1 MNRLL
6 IGILIVPVML
16 LLGCGMNEDS
26 SGVDKSGEVIDITST
41 SIDWDNNTIVIEA
54 TNTSEKELILND
66 FRILAYDEDNEKQLI
81 ESEDADTIVP
91 LAPGS
96 SKKIKYKVKANCK
109 MKTVFIEG
117 YEYCEGDSVS
127 EKDLFIAF
135 DLGKA
140 GGSTTTRTISN
151 PREVKQKIEEMK

>member
-96 SKKIKYKVKANCK
+96 SKKIKY
-109 MKTVFIEG
+109 
-117 YEYCEGDSVS
+117 
-127 EKDLFIAF
+127 
-135 DLGKA
+135 
-140 GGSTTTRTISN
+140 
-151 PREVKQKIEEMK
+151 